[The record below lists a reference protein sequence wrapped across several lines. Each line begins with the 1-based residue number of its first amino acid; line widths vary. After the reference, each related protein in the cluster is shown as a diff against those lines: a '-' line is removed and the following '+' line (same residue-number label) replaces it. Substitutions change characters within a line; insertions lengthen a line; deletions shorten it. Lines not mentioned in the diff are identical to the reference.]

1 MMTLKPLQ
9 LYSSRS
15 HKDGTYDKA
24 TYIVFST
31 PSPFTMKFPFQKHSA
46 KGVFQIR
53 SPISGVNFSINIS
66 LSQVR
71 VNIKEIENGKTF
83 EIS

>member
-9 LYSSRS
+9 LCSSRS

-31 PSPFTMKFPFQKHSA
+31 PSLFTMKFPFQKHSA

-53 SPISGVNFSINIS
+53 SPVAGVDFSINIP

-71 VNIKEIENGKTF
+71 VNINETENGKTF

>member
-1 MMTLKPLQ
+1 M
-9 LYSSRS
+9 S

-31 PSPFTMKFPFQKHSA
+31 PSIFTMKFTFQKHSA

-53 SPISGVNFSINIS
+53 PPVSGVNFSVNIL

-71 VNIKEIENGKTF
+71 VNIKETENGKIF